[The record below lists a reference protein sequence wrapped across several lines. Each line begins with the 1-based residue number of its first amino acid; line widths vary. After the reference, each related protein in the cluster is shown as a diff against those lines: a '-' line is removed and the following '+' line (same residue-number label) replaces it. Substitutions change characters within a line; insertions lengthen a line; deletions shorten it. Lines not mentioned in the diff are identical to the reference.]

1 MYIKEEEN
9 LDQSIVVDDEHKIQ
23 MALGSRILDSYIEG
37 NLYLDRYACVNR
49 VTCGQFNGLGNFSYV
64 SRSNIGRYCNMGA
77 RISVGGF
84 EHPLNWLSISSI
96 QFRSDAFFESV
107 QPVVDYAEND
117 NIIPEIK
124 NDVWVGDNA
133 VIKSGITLST
143 GCVIGAGSVVTKNVS
158 PYEIVAGNP
167 AKLIRRRFDDKII
180 EDLLNL
186 EWWLLSPGDLSG
198 VSFDQI
204 DLAIDQISNIRN
216 SL

>member
-1 MYIKEEEN
+1 
-9 LDQSIVVDDEHKIQ
+9 
-23 MALGSRILDSYIEG
+23 
-37 NLYLDRYACVNR
+37 
-49 VTCGQFNGLGNFSYV
+49 
-64 SRSNIGRYCNMGA
+64 MGA

-117 NIIPEIK
+117 NIITEIK